1 MTGIPVDGAADIHAD
16 SFGNTQVLY
25 LVSVLAS
32 GAAAAEVEPS
42 VGIDVLHHMALVDFD
57 SDCFVAG
64 GTAAVPCFAACVVS
78 GQAVALGVPAF
89 QGTAQAAAVVVA
101 AANGKHAGCLLLL
114 VELDMLLIVSLV
126 GIPVAEGVFDRT
138 AVFAIGG
145 HLYHV

>member
-1 MTGIPVDGAADIHAD
+1 
-16 SFGNTQVLY
+16 
-25 LVSVLAS
+25 
-32 GAAAAEVEPS
+32 
-42 VGIDVLHHMALVDFD
+42 MALVDFD

-89 QGTAQAAAVVVA
+89 QGTAQAAAQAAVVVA

-114 VELDMLLIVSLV
+114 AELDMLLIVALV
-126 GIPVAEGVFDRT
+126 GIPVAEGVLDRT

>member
-1 MTGIPVDGAADIHAD
+1 M
-16 SFGNTQVLY
+16 
-25 LVSVLAS
+25 VSVLAS
-32 GAAAAEVEPS
+32 GAAAAAAAEVEPS

-89 QGTAQAAAVVVA
+89 QGTAQAAAQAAVVVA

-114 VELDMLLIVSLV
+114 AELDMLLIVALV
-126 GIPVAEGVFDRT
+126 GIPVAEGVLDRT

>member
-78 GQAVALGVPAF
+78 GQPVALGVPAF

-114 VELDMLLIVSLV
+114 AELDMLLIVALV
-126 GIPVAEGVFDRT
+126 GIPVAEGVLDRT

>member
-1 MTGIPVDGAADIHAD
+1 M
-16 SFGNTQVLY
+16 
-25 LVSVLAS
+25 VSVLAS
-32 GAAAAEVEPS
+32 AAAAAAEVEPF

-78 GQAVALGVPAF
+78 GQAVALGVPVF
-89 QGTAQAAAVVVA
+89 QGTAQAAAQA

-114 VELDMLLIVSLV
+114 AELDMLLIVALV
-126 GIPVAEGVFDRT
+126 GIPVAEGVLDRT

>member
-1 MTGIPVDGAADIHAD
+1 M
-16 SFGNTQVLY
+16 
-25 LVSVLAS
+25 VSVLAS
-32 GAAAAEVEPS
+32 GAAAAAAAEVEPF

-78 GQAVALGVPAF
+78 GQAVALGVPVF

-114 VELDMLLIVSLV
+114 AELDMLLIVALV
-126 GIPVAEGVFDRT
+126 GIPVAEGVLDRT
-138 AVFAIGG
+138 AVFAIG

>member
-1 MTGIPVDGAADIHAD
+1 M
-16 SFGNTQVLY
+16 
-25 LVSVLAS
+25 VSVLAS
-32 GAAAAEVEPS
+32 GAAAAAAAAAAEVEPF

-78 GQAVALGVPAF
+78 GQAVALGVPVF

-114 VELDMLLIVSLV
+114 AELDMLLIVALV
-126 GIPVAEGVFDRT
+126 GIPVAEGVLDRT